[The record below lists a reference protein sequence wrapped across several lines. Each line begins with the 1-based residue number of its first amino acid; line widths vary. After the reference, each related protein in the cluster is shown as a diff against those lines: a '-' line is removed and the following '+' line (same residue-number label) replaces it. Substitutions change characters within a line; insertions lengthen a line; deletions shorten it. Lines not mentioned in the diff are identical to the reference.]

1 MIHLRTISARTDNSP
16 LKHQQI
22 VHVLKKDVTYER
34 LQRSNRAPAEF

>member
-16 LKHQQI
+16 LKQI

-34 LQRSNRAPAEF
+34 LQLCNRTPAEL